1 MLLIADSG
9 STKCDW
15 MLIRDNE
22 EKQSFSTMGF
32 NPYFHNE
39 AVISNAIRQN
49 SELCDFAPEVKM
61 LFLYSAGCSSKDLK
75 LVVERAL
82 RSVFVNAN
90 IYVDHDLVGAAFA
103 TWDENPAITGI
114 LGTGSNSCYF
124 DGDIVKQAH
133 SGLGLGYILGDEG
146 SGSYYGKILLR
157 RYLNNQL
164 PDVIFNTLRD
174 EYKLDRHIIVE
185 NVYMKP
191 HANVYLASFMK
202 VLSDNKTLPWVQ
214 ELVDKGMQDFFE
226 SHVMV
231 YKNYARV
238 PVHFIGSIAFHFEEN
253 LRRVGASM
261 NIQVGTIIKKPI
273 YGLVNYHMKHHFS
286 KKITKA

>member
-15 MLIRDNE
+15 MLLKENE
-22 EKQSFSTMGF
+22 EAQSFSTMGF

-49 SELCDFAPEVKM
+49 TELCEFAPQVTM
-61 LFLYSAGCSSKDLK
+61 LFLYSAGCSSKELK

-124 DGDIVKQAH
+124 DGDILKQAN

-146 SGSYYGKILLR
+146 SGSYYGKLLCKKFLSNSLPEEIHSVL
-157 RYLNNQL
+157 LN
-164 PDVIFNTLRD
+164 D
-174 EYKLDRHIIVE
+174 YKLSRDVIVE

-202 VLSDNKTLPWVQ
+202 VLSDNKELPWVIDI
-214 ELVDKGMQDFFE
+214 VDKGMEEFFM
-226 SHVMV
+226 SNIAC
-231 YKNYARV
+231 YKNYQRV
-238 PVHFIGSIAFHFEEN
+238 PVHFIGSIAFHFEDN
-253 LRRVGASM
+253 LRRVAQKLG
-261 NIQVGTIIKKPI
+261 IQVGTIIKKPI
-273 YGLVNYHMKHHFS
+273 FGLVNYHMKQHFS
-286 KKITKA
+286 KK

>member
-1 MLLIADSG
+1 MLLEEN
-9 STKCDW
+9 
-15 MLIRDNE
+15 NE
-22 EKQSFSTMGF
+22 PRSFSTMGF

-49 SELCDFAPEVKM
+49 AEMMSFAEKVKQ
-61 LFLYSAGCSSKDLK
+61 LFLYSAGCSSKELK

-82 RSVFVNAN
+82 RSVFINAD

-124 DGDIVKQAH
+124 DGDIVKQAN

-157 RYLNNQL
+157 GFLS
-164 PDVIFNTLRD
+164 NTLPS
-174 EYKLDRHIIVE
+174 EIHSILLNEHKLSREVIVE

-202 VLSDNKTLPWVQ
+202 VLSDNKSHPWVN
-214 ELVDKGMQDFFE
+214 ELVAKGMRDFFE
-226 SHVMV
+226 SHVMC
-231 YKNYARV
+231 YKNYKRV
-238 PVHFIGSIAFHFEEN
+238 PVHFIGSIAYNFEEI
-253 LRRVGASM
+253 LRAEGAKLE
-261 NIQVGTIIKKPI
+261 IQVGTIIQKPI
-273 YGLVNYHMKHHFS
+273 YGLVNYHMKHHFTG
-286 KKITKA
+286 KTI

>member
-15 MLIRDNE
+15 MLIKDNE
-22 EKQSFSTMGF
+22 EARSFNTMGF

-49 SELCDFAPEVKM
+49 TDLCDFAPQVTM

-82 RSVFVNAN
+82 KSVFINAQ

-124 DGDIVKQAH
+124 DGDIVKQANL
-133 SGLGLGYILGDEG
+133 GLGLGYILGDEG
-146 SGSYYGKILLR
+146 SGSYYGKILMK
-157 RYLNNQL
+157 RYLSNSL
-164 PDVIFNTLRD
+164 PDELYAKLRD
-174 EYKLDRHIIVE
+174 DFKLTRDVIVE

-191 HANVYLASFMK
+191 HANVFLASFMK
-202 VLSDNKTLPWVQ
+202 LLSDNKELEWVD
-214 ELVDKGMQDFFE
+214 ELVNKGMEEFFTA
-226 SHVMV
+226 SICC
-231 YKNYARV
+231 YKNYQRV
-238 PVHFIGSIAFHFEEN
+238 PVHLIGSIAYHFEDN
-253 LRRVGASM
+253 VRQVGERM
-261 NIQVGTIIKKPI
+261 GIQIGTIIKKPI
-273 YGLVNYHMKHHFS
+273 FGLVNYHMKNHFA
-286 KKITKA
+286 KKIS

>member
-15 MLIRDNE
+15 MLLNE
-22 EKQSFSTMGF
+22 NQESKSFSTMGF

-49 SELCDFAPEVKM
+49 AEMMAFAPQVTA
-61 LFLYSAGCSSKDLK
+61 LFLYSAGCSSKELK

-82 RSVFVNAN
+82 RSVFENAE

-124 DGDIVKQAH
+124 DGDIVKQAN

-157 RYLNNQL
+157 GYLS
-164 PDVIFNTLRD
+164 NTLPEEIHSILKNEHKLSRD
-174 EYKLDRHIIVE
+174 VIVE

-202 VLSDNKTLPWVQ
+202 VLSDNKHLPWV
-214 ELVDKGMQDFFE
+214 
-226 SHVMV
+226 
-231 YKNYARV
+231 
-238 PVHFIGSIAFHFEEN
+238 EN
-253 LRRVGASM
+253 
-261 NIQVGTIIKKPI
+261 
-273 YGLVNYHMKHHFS
+273 
-286 KKITKA
+286 

>member
-15 MLIRDNE
+15 MLIKEGE
-22 EKQSFSTMGF
+22 EPKSFNTMGF
-32 NPYFHNE
+32 NPFFHNE

-49 SELCDFAPEVKM
+49 TEMCGFAPEVSA
-61 LFLYSAGCSSKDLK
+61 LFLYSAGCSSKELK

-103 TWDENPAITGI
+103 TWDDNPAITGI

-124 DGDIVKQAH
+124 DGDIIKQANT
-133 SGLGLGYILGDEG
+133 GLGLGYILGDEG
-146 SGSYYGKILLR
+146 SGSYYGKMLLKK
-157 RYLNNQL
+157 YLSNSL
-164 PDVIFNTLRD
+164 PEEIHQILRD
-174 EYKLDRHIIVE
+174 EYKLSRDVIVE

-202 VLSDNKTLPWVQ
+202 VLSDNKDMLWVQ
-214 ELVDKGMQDFFE
+214 TLVNKGMQDFLE
-226 SHVMV
+226 SHIAC
-231 YKNYARV
+231 YKNYQRV
-238 PVHFIGSIAFHFEEN
+238 PSHFIGSIAHFFEKN
-253 LRRVGASM
+253 LREVAANMG
-261 NIQVGTIIKKPI
+261 IEVGTIIKKPI
-273 YGLVNYHMKHHFS
+273 FGLVNYHMKNHFA
-286 KKITKA
+286 KK

>member
-1 MLLIADSG
+1 
-9 STKCDW
+9 
-15 MLIRDNE
+15 
-22 EKQSFSTMGF
+22 
-32 NPYFHNE
+32 
-39 AVISNAIRQN
+39 
-49 SELCDFAPEVKM
+49 M

-124 DGDIVKQAH
+124 DGDILKQAN

-146 SGSYYGKILLR
+146 SGSYYGKLLCKKF
-157 RYLNNQL
+157 LSNSL
-164 PDVIFNTLRD
+164 PDEIHSVLLNDFKLSRD
-174 EYKLDRHIIVE
+174 VIVE

-202 VLSDNKTLPWVQ
+202 VLSNNKELPWVQ
-214 ELVDKGMQDFFE
+214 ELVDKGMEEFFL
-226 SHVMV
+226 SNIAC
-231 YKNYARV
+231 YKNYQRV
-238 PVHFIGSIAFHFEEN
+238 PVHAIGSIAFHFEAN
-253 LRRVGASM
+253 LRRVGEKM
-261 NIQVGTIIKKPI
+261 GIQVGTIIKKPI
-273 YGLVNYHMKHHFS
+273 FGLVNYHMKQHFS
-286 KKITKA
+286 K

>member
-9 STKCDW
+9 STKCYW
-15 MLIRDNE
+15 MLLQENE
-22 EKQSFSTMGF
+22 EARSFSTMGF

-49 SELCDFAPEVKM
+49 TEMVAFAPQVTA

-82 RSVFVNAN
+82 RSVFPNAD
-90 IYVDHDLVGAAFA
+90 IYVYHDLVGAAFA

-124 DGDIVKQAH
+124 DGDIVKQAN

-157 RYLNNQL
+157 SYLSNNL
-164 PDVIFNTLRD
+164 PDEIHSILYNEHKLTRD
-174 EYKLDRHIIVE
+174 VIVE

-202 VLSDNKTLPWVQ
+202 ILSDNKDLPWVKNLIDQ
-214 ELVDKGMQDFFE
+214 GMQDFFN
-226 SHVMV
+226 SHVAC
-231 YKNYARV
+231 YKNYKRV
-238 PVHFIGSIAFHFEEN
+238 PVHFIGSIAHHFEEN
-253 LRRVGASM
+253 LRATGDSM
-261 NIQVGTIIKKPI
+261 GITVGTIIRKPI
-273 YGLVNYHMKHHFS
+273 FGLVNYHMKNHFS
-286 KKITKA
+286 KK

>member
-15 MLIRDNE
+15 MLIRENE
-22 EKQSFSTMGF
+22 EAQSFSTMGF

-49 SELCDFAPEVKM
+49 SELLEAASKVTM

-82 RSVFVNAN
+82 RSVFQHAN

-103 TWDENPAITGI
+103 TWDDNPAITGI

-124 DGDIVKQAH
+124 DGDIVKQAN

-146 SGSYYGKILLR
+146 SGSYYGKILLKK
-157 RYLNNQL
+157 YLNNQL
-164 PDVIFNTLRD
+164 PDEIQNCLSND
-174 EYKLDRHIIVE
+174 YKLNRDVIVE

-202 VLSDNKTLPWVQ
+202 VLSENKQNPWVQ
-214 ELVDKGMQDFFE
+214 EQINKGMEEFFI
-226 SHVMV
+226 SHITC
-231 YKNYARV
+231 YKNHQRV
-238 PVHFIGSIAFHFEEN
+238 PVHFIGSIAYHFEEN
-253 LRRVGASM
+253 LRKIAAGMQIR
-261 NIQVGTIIKKPI
+261 VGTIIKKPI
-273 YGLVNYHMKHHFS
+273 FGLVNYHLKHHFT
-286 KKITKA
+286 KKSI

>member
-15 MLIRDNE
+15 MLIQDNE
-22 EKQSFSTMGF
+22 EAISFSTMGF

-49 SELCDFAPEVKM
+49 TELCAFAEKVTM

-82 RSVFVNAN
+82 RSVFPIAN

-124 DGDIVKQAH
+124 DGDIVKQAN

-157 RYLNNQL
+157 QYLSNNL
-164 PDVIFNTLRD
+164 PEEIHTVLRD
-174 EYKLDRHIIVE
+174 EHKLNRDIIVE
-185 NVYMKP
+185 GVYMKP

-202 VLSDNKTLPWVQ
+202 VMSDNKNLPWVQ
-214 ELVDKGMQDFFE
+214 ETVNQGMADFLRT
-226 SHVMV
+226 HVQC
-231 YKNYARV
+231 YKNHQRV
-238 PVHFIGSIAFHFEEN
+238 PTHMIGSIAFHFEEN
-253 LRRVGASM
+253 LRNVAKTM
-261 NIQVGTIIKKPI
+261 NIEIGTIIKKPI
-273 YGLVNYHMKHHFS
+273 FGLVNYHMKNHFH
-286 KKITKA
+286 KKLS

>member
-15 MLIRDNE
+15 MLIKENE
-22 EKQSFSTMGF
+22 ETQSFNTMGF

-49 SELCDFAPEVKM
+49 SELCEVASKVTN
-61 LFLYSAGCSSKDLK
+61 LFLYSAGCSSKELK

-82 RSVFVNAN
+82 RSVFTNAN

-124 DGDIVKQAH
+124 DGDIVKQAN

-146 SGSYYGKILLR
+146 SGSYYGKTLLR
-157 RYLNNQL
+157 DYLHNKL
-164 PDVIFNTLRD
+164 PDEIYDILRN
-174 EYKLDRHIIVE
+174 EYKLNRDVIVE

-202 VLSDNKTLPWVQ
+202 ILSDNKKLEWV
-214 ELVDKGMQDFFE
+214 ELLVNKGMEDFFM
-226 SHVMV
+226 SHVTC
-231 YKNYARV
+231 YKNYQRV
-238 PVHFIGSIAFHFEEN
+238 PVHFIGSIAHHFEDN
-253 LRRVGASM
+253 LRNVANKMS
-261 NIQVGTIIKKPI
+261 IQVGTIIKKPI
-273 YGLVNYHMKHHFS
+273 YGLVSYHMKNHFT
-286 KKITKA
+286 KKKP

>member
-15 MLIRDNE
+15 MLMRENE
-22 EKQSFSTMGF
+22 EAQSFSTMGF

-49 SELCDFAPEVKM
+49 NELLEAAPQVTM
-61 LFLYSAGCSSKDLK
+61 LFLYSAGCSSKELK

-82 RSVFVNAN
+82 RSVFPNAN

-103 TWDENPAITGI
+103 TWDETPAITGI

-124 DGDIVKQAH
+124 DGDIVKQAN

-146 SGSYYGKILLR
+146 SGSYYGKILVKKF
-157 RYLNNQL
+157 LNNQL
-164 PDVIFNTLRD
+164 PDEIHNCLSR
-174 EYKLDRHIIVE
+174 EYKLSRETIVE

-202 VLSDNKTLPWVQ
+202 VLSDNKQHTWVQ
-214 ELVDKGMQDFFE
+214 ELINTGMETFFNTHI
-226 SHVMV
+226 SC
-231 YKNYARV
+231 YKNYQRV
-238 PVHFIGSIAFHFEEN
+238 PVHFIGSIAYHFESN
-253 LRRVGASM
+253 LR
-261 NIQVGTIIKKPI
+261 QVAARMEIEAGTIIKKPI
-273 YGLVNYHMKHHFS
+273 FGLVNYHLKHHFT
-286 KKITKA
+286 KKNS

>member
-15 MLIRDNE
+15 MLIKENE
-22 EKQSFSTMGF
+22 EAHNFSTMGF

-49 SELCDFAPEVKM
+49 ADLLEFAPQVTL
-61 LFLYSAGCSSKDLK
+61 LFLYSAGCSSKELK

-124 DGDIVKQAH
+124 DGDIVKQAN
-133 SGLGLGYILGDEG
+133 SGLGLGYILGDQG
-146 SGSYYGKILLR
+146 SGSYYGKILLSS
-157 RYLNNQL
+157 YLQNLL
-164 PDVIFNTLRD
+164 PDDIHNLLKD
-174 EYKLDRHIIVE
+174 EYKLSRDVIVE

-191 HANVYLASFMK
+191 HANVYLASFMR
-202 VLSDNKTLPWVQ
+202 VLSENREHPWVQ
-214 ELVDKGMQDFFE
+214 ETVSKGMEDFYI
-226 SHVMV
+226 SHVAC
-231 YKNYARV
+231 YKNYQRV
-238 PVHFIGSIAFHFEEN
+238 PVHFIGSIAYYFEEN
-253 LRRVGASM
+253 LRNTASRLG
-261 NIQVGTIIKKPI
+261 IRVGTIIKKPI
-273 YGLVNYHMKHHFS
+273 FGLVNYHLKHHF
-286 KKITKA
+286 KKVS

>member
-9 STKCDW
+9 STKSDW
-15 MLIRDNE
+15 MLLKENE
-22 EKQSFSTMGF
+22 EAQSFSTMGF

-39 AVISNAIRQN
+39 AIISNAIRQN
-49 SELCDFAPEVKM
+49 TELCVFAPQVTM
-61 LFLYSAGCSSKDLK
+61 LFLYSAGCSSKELK

-124 DGDIVKQAH
+124 DGDILKQANT
-133 SGLGLGYILGDEG
+133 GLGLGYILGDEG
-146 SGSYYGKILLR
+146 SGSYYGKLLCKKFLSNSLPEEIHSVL
-157 RYLNNQL
+157 LNDFKL
-164 PDVIFNTLRD
+164 SRDV
-174 EYKLDRHIIVE
+174 IVE

-202 VLSDNKTLPWVQ
+202 VLSNNKELPWVQ
-214 ELVDKGMQDFFE
+214 ELVDKGMEEFFL
-226 SHVMV
+226 SNIAC
-231 YKNYARV
+231 YKNYQRV
-238 PVHFIGSIAFHFEEN
+238 PVHAIGSIAFHFEAN
-253 LRRVGASM
+253 LRRVGEKM
-261 NIQVGTIIKKPI
+261 GIQVGTIIKKPI
-273 YGLVNYHMKHHFS
+273 FGLVNYHMKQHFS
-286 KKITKA
+286 KK

>member
-15 MLIRDNE
+15 MLLKENE
-22 EKQSFSTMGF
+22 EAQSFSTMGF

-39 AVISNAIRQN
+39 AIISNAIRQN
-49 SELCDFAPEVKM
+49 TELCEFAPQVTM
-61 LFLYSAGCSSKDLK
+61 LFLYSAGCSSKELK

-124 DGDIVKQAH
+124 DGDILKQAN

-146 SGSYYGKILLR
+146 SGSYYGKLLCKKF
-157 RYLNNQL
+157 LSNSL
-164 PDVIFNTLRD
+164 PDEIHNVLLNDFKLSRD
-174 EYKLDRHIIVE
+174 VIVE

-202 VLSDNKTLPWVQ
+202 VLSDNKELPWVQ
-214 ELVDKGMQDFFE
+214 ELVDKGMEEFFL
-226 SHVMV
+226 SNIAC
-231 YKNYARV
+231 YKNYQRV
-238 PVHFIGSIAFHFEEN
+238 PVHAIGSIAFHFEAN
-253 LRRVGASM
+253 LRRVGEKM
-261 NIQVGTIIKKPI
+261 GTQVGTIIKKPI
-273 YGLVNYHMKHHFS
+273 FGLVNYHMKQHFS
-286 KKITKA
+286 KK

>member
-15 MLIRDNE
+15 MLLQENE
-22 EKQSFSTMGF
+22 EAKSFSTMGF

-49 SELCDFAPEVKM
+49 TEMLAFASKVSA
-61 LFLYSAGCSSKDLK
+61 LFLYSAGCSSKELK

-82 RSVFVNAN
+82 RSVFVNAE

-103 TWDENPAITGI
+103 TWDESPAITGI

-124 DGDIVKQAH
+124 DGDIVKQAN

-157 RYLNNQL
+157 SYLNNKL
-164 PDVIFNTLRD
+164 PDEIYHILYNDF
-174 EYKLDRHIIVE
+174 KLDRNVIVE

-202 VLSDNKTLPWVQ
+202 ILSDNKQLEWVQ
-214 ELVDKGMQDFFE
+214 NLINTGMKDFFN
-226 SHVMV
+226 SHVTC
-231 YKNYARV
+231 YKNYKKV
-238 PVHFIGSIAFHFEEN
+238 PVHFIGSIAHHFEEN
-253 LRRVGASM
+253 LRATGHEMGIS
-261 NIQVGTIIKKPI
+261 VGTIIRKPI
-273 YGLVNYHMKHHFS
+273 FGLVNYHMKNHFL
-286 KKITKA
+286 KKTS

>member
-15 MLIRDNE
+15 MLIRENE
-22 EKQSFSTMGF
+22 EAQSFSTMGF

-49 SELCDFAPEVKM
+49 NDLLEAAPQVTM
-61 LFLYSAGCSSKDLK
+61 LFLYSAGCSSKELK

-82 RSVFVNAN
+82 RSVFHQAN

-124 DGDIVKQAH
+124 DGDIVKQAN

-146 SGSYYGKILLR
+146 SGSYYGKILLKQF
-157 RYLNNQL
+157 LTNQL
-164 PDVIFNTLRD
+164 PDEIHQALSQDFKLNRD
-174 EYKLDRHIIVE
+174 VIVE

-202 VLSDNKTLPWVQ
+202 VLSENKQNPWVQ
-214 ELVDKGMQDFFE
+214 QLIQQGMEAFFQ
-226 SHVMV
+226 SHVLC
-231 YKNYARV
+231 YKNHQRV
-238 PVHFIGSIAFHFEEN
+238 PVHFIGSIAYHFEEN
-253 LRRVGASM
+253 LRKVAD
-261 NIQVGTIIKKPI
+261 NLQVNVGTIIKKPI
-273 YGLVNYHMKHHFS
+273 FGLVNYHLKNHF
-286 KKITKA
+286 TK

>member
-15 MLIRDNE
+15 MLIKENE
-22 EKQSFSTMGF
+22 EAHNFSTMGF

-49 SELCDFAPEVKM
+49 TDLMEVAPQVSL
-61 LFLYSAGCSSKDLK
+61 LFLYSAGCSSKELK

-82 RSVFVNAN
+82 RSVFTNAN

-124 DGDIVKQAH
+124 DGDIVKQAN
-133 SGLGLGYILGDEG
+133 SGLGLGYILGDQG
-146 SGSYYGKILLR
+146 SGSYYGKILLSS
-157 RYLNNQL
+157 YLQNLL
-164 PDVIFNTLRD
+164 PDDIHTLLRD
-174 EYKLDRHIIVE
+174 EYKLSRDVIVE

-191 HANVYLASFMK
+191 HANVYLASFMR
-202 VLSDNKTLPWVQ
+202 VLSENRDHPWVQ
-214 ELVDKGMQDFFE
+214 EIVNRGMEDFYTT
-226 SHVMV
+226 HVAC
-231 YKNYARV
+231 YKNYQRV
-238 PVHFIGSIAFHFEEN
+238 PVHFIGSIAYYFEDS
-253 LRRVGASM
+253 LRNTASRLG
-261 NIQVGTIIKKPI
+261 IRVGTIIKKPI
-273 YGLVNYHMKHHFS
+273 FGLVNYHLKHHF
-286 KKITKA
+286 KKVS

>member
-15 MLIRDNE
+15 MLLE
-22 EKQSFSTMGF
+22 ENKEPRSFSTMGF

-49 SELCDFAPEVKM
+49 ADMMSFASKVKA

-82 RSVFVNAN
+82 RSVFENAE

-103 TWDENPAITGI
+103 TWDDTPAITGI

-124 DGDIVKQAH
+124 DGDIVKQAN

-157 RYLNNQL
+157 GFLS
-164 PDVIFNTLRD
+164 NTLP
-174 EYKLDRHIIVE
+174 EEIHSILLKENKLSREIIVE

-202 VLSDNKTLPWVQ
+202 ILSDNKDHPWVAQ
-214 ELVDKGMQDFFE
+214 LVAKGMRDFFE
-226 SHVMV
+226 SHVLC
-231 YKNYARV
+231 YKNYKRV
-238 PVHFIGSIAFHFEEN
+238 PVNFIGSIAFNFEEI
-253 LRRVGASM
+253 LRAEGEKM
-261 NIQVGTIIKKPI
+261 EIKVGTIIQKPI
-273 YGLVNYHMKHHFS
+273 FGLVNYHMKNHFS
-286 KKITKA
+286 GKIS

>member
-15 MLIRDNE
+15 MLLQENE
-22 EKQSFSTMGF
+22 EARSFSTMGF

-49 SELCDFAPEVKM
+49 TEMVSFAPQVTA

-82 RSVFVNAN
+82 RSVFPNAD

-124 DGDIVKQAH
+124 DGDIVKQAN

-157 RYLNNQL
+157 SYLSNNL
-164 PDVIFNTLRD
+164 PDEIYSILYNEHKLPKRCHRGECVYEASCKCLFGFFYENPLR
-174 EYKLDRHIIVE
+174 
-185 NVYMKP
+185 
-191 HANVYLASFMK
+191 
-202 VLSDNKTLPWVQ
+202 
-214 ELVDKGMQDFFE
+214 
-226 SHVMV
+226 
-231 YKNYARV
+231 
-238 PVHFIGSIAFHFEEN
+238 
-253 LRRVGASM
+253 
-261 NIQVGTIIKKPI
+261 
-273 YGLVNYHMKHHFS
+273 
-286 KKITKA
+286 